1 MRMLMWPLRLVRSLV
16 LFLYEIVAANIRV
29 AAEVA
34 TPGFRMEA
42 AIMVVP
48 TRSRNLLEAV
58 LLANAIT
65 LTPGTLTLE
74 VDEDR
79 RELYVHSLYAPD
91 RAEFLAGIR
100 RLEDLILDVTRLRG
114 REDG

>member
-1 MRMLMWPLRLVRSLV
+1 MSALLWPLRLVRSLV
-16 LFLYEIVAANIRV
+16 LFLYELVAANLRV
-29 AAEVA
+29 AAEVV

-48 TRSRNLLEAV
+48 TRSQNLLEAV

-74 VDEDR
+74 VDEDT
-79 RELYVHSLYAPD
+79 RELYVHSLHAPD
-91 RAEFLAGIR
+91 REEFLAEIR

-114 REDG
+114 KGPG